1 MSATAFPLAWPPAF
15 PRSEKR
21 EAGQFKTTLEGAL
34 RNVEQSLH
42 RFGVDSRKS
51 VTAIVISSNYTLG
64 VRSPADP
71 GVAVYFAWDGM
82 QVCIP
87 VDRYA
92 TLAANLQ
99 AIHHIVE
106 ARRTEL
112 RHGTLHLVRA
122 TFRGFAALPA
132 PGRPWRDVLGLEAGA
147 TRDQL
152 EAAYRRLAAERH
164 PDRGGSDAMMAELN
178 LAVAEARKATQ

>member
-15 PRSEKR
+15 PRSERR
-21 EAGQFKTTLEGAL
+21 ETGQFKTTLEGAL
-34 RNVEQSLH
+34 RNVEDSL
-42 RFGVDSRKS
+42 RKFGVDSRKPVS
-51 VTAIVISSNYTLG
+51 RVVISSNYTLG

-71 GVAVYFAWDGM
+71 GVAVYFTWDGM
-82 QVCIP
+82 EVCIP

-92 TLAANLQ
+92 TLASNLQ

-132 PGRPWRDVLGLEAGA
+132 PGRPGVMCSASRPAHRGMMSRPLSVVSPSRGTLI
-147 TRDQL
+147 
-152 EAAYRRLAAERH
+152 AA
-164 PDRGGSDAMMAELN
+164 
-178 LAVAEARKATQ
+178 ARMS